1 MKKLALSLSAGV
13 IAVLSMSAP
22 ALADPRGNSN
32 ANGQGF
38 QVGGLPDGSKFPK
51 SRLHV
56 NIIDD
61 SPIVTDNRP
70 PIQGPNNT
78 IINIPPRQVIPGTT
92 TVVGNPNGGNGGGPV
107 VVPLNSSGLPAANF
121 GSQPNYKANTIN
133 PNLAPG
139 QSTGVHGPT
148 GAAAMPAQAKS
159 SGGNTA
165 NGLVTGSMQTPKV
178 VQAKGYPSTHET
190 GSSGGGITVIPS
202 VTGKRIKPG
211 ALMDHL
217 KNSAH

>member
-56 NIIDD
+56 NIIDT

-70 PIQGPNNT
+70 PIEGPNNT

-92 TVVGNPNGGNGGGPV
+92 TVVGNPNGGSGGPV

-159 SGGNTA
+159 SGGNTGHGTVNA
-165 NGLVTGSMQTPKV
+165 SMKTQQQPI
-178 VQAKGYPSTHET
+178 AKTYPNTHDT
-190 GSSGGGITVIPS
+190 GSSGSGVNANVS
-202 VTGKRIKPG
+202 VSARRIKPG
-211 ALMDHL
+211 ALMDRL
-217 KNSAH
+217 NNSAK

>member
-1 MKKLALSLSAGV
+1 
-13 IAVLSMSAP
+13 MSAP

-32 ANGQGF
+32 ANGQGV

-51 SRLHV
+51 SRLRV
-56 NIIDD
+56 NIIDI

-70 PIQGPNNT
+70 PIEGPNNT

-92 TVVGNPNGGNGGGPV
+92 TIVGNPNGASGGGPV
-107 VVPLNSSGLPAANF
+107 VLPLNSSGLPAANF

-148 GAAAMPAQAKS
+148 GAAAMPVQAR
-159 SGGNTA
+159 SGGAATGRGTVNASLQAQEQPLAKTYANT
-165 NGLVTGSMQTPKV
+165 
-178 VQAKGYPSTHET
+178 HDT
-190 GSSGGGITVIPS
+190 GSSGAGINANVS
-202 VTGKRIKPG
+202 VSAKRIKPG
-211 ALMDHL
+211 ALVDRL
-217 KNSAH
+217 K